1 MKVYSERDR
10 VSTKRIVIT
19 LGGIVLGV
27 VLALVAGNAVLG
39 AVLGPAPALAPE
51 RAELTFSAETTE
63 AAEITSTVVKT
74 PAVVATVVA
83 APVVP
88 KPAPAKPK
96 PQPKPQPK
104 PVKPA
109 SATVVIDAGH
119 QKKGDSS
126 LEPVGPGA
134 SERKA
139 KVAGGARGVSTGNPE
154 GAITLEIAK
163 RLRDELEVRGVKV
176 IMVRTKQDVNIANS
190 KRAKIANDADADLF
204 IRLHCDGAGSS
215 SARGLST
222 LIPGKNQWTGPIL
235 TQSAKAGGYVHD
247 AVIASTGATDR
258 GLKKRSDLSGFNW
271 SEVPTVLVE
280 MGFMSNAAE
289 DRKLASS
296 EYQTK
301 LAKGM
306 ASGIMKYLE
315 SK

>member
-1 MKVYSERDR
+1 VDVYSERDR

-19 LGGIVLGV
+19 LGGIALGV
-27 VLALVAGNAVLG
+27 VAALVAGNAILG
-39 AVLGPAPALAPE
+39 AVLGPAPTLE
-51 RAELTFSAETTE
+51 SKSQELTFSAETTQ
-63 AAEITSTVVKT
+63 AQEIT
-74 PAVVATVVA
+74 PAVVATPVAEVAPVV
-83 APVVP
+83 PVVP
-88 KPAPAKPK
+88 KPAPVKPK
-96 PQPKPQPK
+96 SAPKAVK
-104 PVKPA
+104 PVT
-109 SATVVIDAGH
+109 ATVVIDAGH

-134 SERKA
+134 SEKKA

-190 KRAKIANDADADLF
+190 KRAKIANDARADLF
-204 IRLHCDGAGSS
+204 IRLHGDGASSS

-222 LIPGKNQWTGPIL
+222 LIPGKNEWTGPIL
-235 TQSAKAGGYVHD
+235 SESKKAGTLIHE
-247 AVIASTGATDR
+247 AVIASTGASDR

-271 SEVPTVLVE
+271 SKVPTVLVE
-280 MGFMSNAAE
+280 MGFMSNPAE

-306 ASGIMKYLE
+306 AAGIMKYLE

>member
-1 MKVYSERDR
+1 
-10 VSTKRIVIT
+10 
-19 LGGIVLGV
+19 
-27 VLALVAGNAVLG
+27 
-39 AVLGPAPALAPE
+39 
-51 RAELTFSAETTE
+51 
-63 AAEITSTVVKT
+63 
-74 PAVVATVVA
+74 
-83 APVVP
+83 
-88 KPAPAKPK
+88 
-96 PQPKPQPK
+96 
-104 PVKPA
+104 
-109 SATVVIDAGH
+109 VVIDAGH

-134 SERKA
+134 SEKKA

-190 KRAKIANDADADLF
+190 KRAKIANDARADLF
-204 IRLHCDGAGSS
+204 IRLHGDGASSS

-222 LIPGKNQWTGPIL
+222 LIPGKNEWTGPIL
-235 TQSAKAGGYVHD
+235 AESKKAGAFVHE
-247 AVIASTGATDR
+247 AVIASTGANDR

-271 SEVPTVLVE
+271 SKVPTVLVE
-280 MGFMSNAAE
+280 MGFMSNPAE

-306 ASGIMKYLE
+306 AAGIMKYLE